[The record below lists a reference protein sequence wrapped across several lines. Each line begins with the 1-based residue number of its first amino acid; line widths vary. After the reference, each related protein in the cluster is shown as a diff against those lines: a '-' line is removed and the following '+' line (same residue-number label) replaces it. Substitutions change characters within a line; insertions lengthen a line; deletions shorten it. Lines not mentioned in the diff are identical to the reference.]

1 MYCISSK
8 VRSSLL
14 GSIFSSISDFYEQ
27 DMLGALEELLRGNQG
42 RFAPFPFI
50 KSALEVNIFKRLLQT
65 KFGDKYKG

>member
-8 VRSSLL
+8 IRSSLL

-27 DMLGALEELLRGNQG
+27 DMLGAMEELLLRGNQG

-50 KSALEVNIFKRLLQT
+50 KSALGSKYFQ
-65 KFGDKYKG
+65 KFAPNKIWR